1 MCDRRGLFRVI
12 ARLQRVV
19 LAVQNLL
26 CLAVIKYISVS
37 LLFVLSYILLIF
49 SCLRIFEGGGYFCDE
64 KSSSIFGGVAD
75 FMYFCA

>member
-1 MCDRRGLFRVI
+1 MCDRRGLFRII

-49 SCLRIFEGGGYFCDE
+49 SCLRIFEGGDFCDE